1 MHLMALDY
9 GSRTV
14 GVAVSDALG
23 ITALP
28 LETIKRKSENK
39 LRRTL
44 SRLEEIINERKTELI
59 ILGKPLNMDD
69 SEGER
74 VERCTEFKILLEK
87 RCLLPVIWQDERL
100 STLEARQVL
109 EAGGVKRQDM
119 KKNIDSV
126 AAAIILKEYM
136 SGLNK

>member
-1 MHLMALDY
+1 M
-9 GSRTV
+9 
-14 GVAVSDALG
+14 
-23 ITALP
+23 
-28 LETIKRKSENK
+28 
-39 LRRTL
+39 
-44 SRLEEIINERKTELI
+44 
-59 ILGKPLNMDD
+59 
-69 SEGER
+69 
-74 VERCTEFKILLEK
+74 
-87 RCLLPVIWQDERL
+87 IWQDERL